1 MAMTEHFK
9 EIATRDAEI
18 RRLRNAL
25 LDIAEGEEAWTRAGL
40 VSIARDA
47 LSASSAP
54 PVALVVAGYATE
66 DGRYMPMPIW
76 LAWSE
81 KQDPKMLAEWFPLG
95 RI

>member
-1 MAMTEHFK
+1 MAMTDLFK

-18 RRLRNAL
+18 LRLRNAL
-25 LDIAEGEEAWTRAGL
+25 LDIAEGGQAWTHAGL

-47 LSASSAP
+47 LSASYAP
-54 PVALVVAGYATE
+54 PVALVAAGYATE

-76 LAWSE
+76 QAWSE